1 MPIVSVIVP
10 CYNQAQFLHEAI
22 ESALSQTH
30 QAMEVVVVD
39 DGSLDNIAEVVG
51 RYPDILF
58 VRQKNRGLAAARNS
72 GFRASTGEFV
82 IFLDADDR
90 LTPIAVESHLL
101 CFAQHPDAGF
111 VVGDIDNIASD
122 GSYLGSP
129 RWPLLKGD
137 VYEELLKVNHVAN
150 TIAVMFRRS
159 VIEQVGGFKLS
170 CTPSED
176 VELLLHA
183 ARLFPSAHHRS
194 TVAYYRRYPNSLSR
208 KGSIMLPA
216 ILGVM
221 RRQREIVKPNPRLLN
236 ACRQGEAFW
245 RDYFGWETIKEIY
258 AKLAAGAPGPAARS
272 FGALLWYVRGRLFL
286 FPWKYGRRMIRFV
299 RRRFG
304 LWRNSATVTPAA
316 APPVEQLQGSRRR
329 VFSPKQQLTQPE
341 SDHSRASPRIPPG
354 EICQEDQETAVGSI
368 HRNR

>member
-1 MPIVSVIVP
+1 
-10 CYNQAQFLHEAI
+10 
-22 ESALSQTH
+22 
-30 QAMEVVVVD
+30 
-39 DGSLDNIAEVVG
+39 
-51 RYPDILF
+51 
-58 VRQKNRGLAAARNS
+58 
-72 GFRASTGEFV
+72 
-82 IFLDADDR
+82 
-90 LTPIAVESHLL
+90 
-101 CFAQHPDAGF
+101 
-111 VVGDIDNIASD
+111 
-122 GSYLGSP
+122 
-129 RWPLLKGD
+129 
-137 VYEELLKVNHVAN
+137 
-150 TIAVMFRRS
+150 
-159 VIEQVGGFKLS
+159 LS